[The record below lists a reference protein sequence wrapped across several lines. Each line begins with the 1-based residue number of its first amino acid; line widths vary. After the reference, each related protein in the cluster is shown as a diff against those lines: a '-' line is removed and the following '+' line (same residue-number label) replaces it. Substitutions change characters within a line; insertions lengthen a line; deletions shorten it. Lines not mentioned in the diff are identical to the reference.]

1 MRLKLWLLLS
11 LTVMCSVAL
20 LASTSFAQSQS
31 NRPKLKDFGFSLGRL
46 KRERPRKQADSRKG
60 EKQSQTDET
69 KLDEGDI
76 IRIETNLVTSQIS
89 VLDDRGNLIQNLNA
103 DDLVVTEDG
112 EPQKVEHFLRGD
124 DVKVPRTIVL
134 IIDYSGS
141 QLPYIRRSIDAA
153 KVLVDKLLP
162 LDVMAI
168 VTDDVDLLVDFTNDK
183 EKLKQK
189 LELLYERTRSG
200 RLGRSVQ
207 YSALMAT
214 LNEAFSEED
223 LRPIII
229 FQTDGDQ
236 LGHLRDPIV
245 GLEMPPDLPENIRD
259 ELRQGGLAGQ
269 YLPNSADFS
278 LFDLYHVVEKT
289 RATVYTVIPGYRL
302 LNKSQEEQ
310 IETMKKIQETWL
322 VRQGKWSRE
331 DQEKYHAMKD
341 KWRIFSPA
349 NLAFAAQEKLIIQQ
363 ALHGVASR
371 AGGWTEFLETP
382 EEADGIYNRILVD
395 INHRYIIGYY
405 PTNKAHD
412 GTKRKIK
419 FAIKDHPEYKVVGR
433 NSYYAPTH

>member
-1 MRLKLWLLLS
+1 MRLKLRPRLS
-11 LTVMCSVAL
+11 LTVTCTVAL
-20 LASTSFAQSQS
+20 LAFASFAQSPPQ
-31 NRPKLKDFGFSLGRL
+31 RPKLKDFGSSLDRL
-46 KRERPRKQADSRKG
+46 QRERPKKRTDSKRN
-60 EKQSQTDET
+60 EKKTGDQ
-69 KLDEGDI
+69 LDEGDV
-76 IRIETNLVTSQIS
+76 IRTDTNLVTSEIS
-89 VLDDRGNLIQNLNA
+89 VLDDRGNLVQNLSA
-103 DDLVVTEDG
+103 EDLLLTEDG
-112 EPQKVEHFLRGD
+112 EPQKVSHFLRGD

-168 VTDDVDLLVDFTNDK
+168 VTDDVELLVDFTNDK

-189 LELLYERTRSG
+189 LESLYQRTQAG
-200 RLGRSVQ
+200 KLGRSVQ

-214 LNEAFSEED
+214 LNEAFTEED

-236 LGHLRDPIV
+236 LGHLRDPVV
-245 GLEMPPDLPENIRD
+245 GLEMPPDLPQSLKE
-259 ELRQGGLAGQ
+259 EMLRTRQVVP
-269 YLPNSADFS
+269 YEPNSVDFT
-278 LFDLYHVVEKT
+278 LFDLYRTVEKS

-302 LNKSQEEQ
+302 LGKSQEEQ
-310 IETMKKIQETWL
+310 IEIMKKVNETWL

-331 DQEKYHAMKD
+331 DQEKYKAMKD

-349 NLAFAAQEKLIIQQ
+349 NLAASARENSTIQQ
-363 ALHGVASR
+363 ALNGVASR
-371 AGGWTEFLETP
+371 AGGWTEFLEKP
-382 EEADGIYNRILVD
+382 EEADAIYNRILVD

-412 GTKRKIK
+412 GTKRRIK
-419 FAIKDHPEYKVVGR
+419 FAVKDHPEYHVVGR
-433 NSYYAPTH
+433 NYYFSPTQ

>member
-1 MRLKLWLLLS
+1 MRLKLRPRLS
-11 LTVMCSVAL
+11 LTVTCTVAL
-20 LASTSFAQSQS
+20 LAFASFAQSPPQ
-31 NRPKLKDFGFSLGRL
+31 RPKLKDFGSSLDRL
-46 KRERPRKQADSRKG
+46 QRERPKKRTDSKRN
-60 EKQSQTDET
+60 EKKTGDQ
-69 KLDEGDI
+69 LDEGDV
-76 IRIETNLVTSQIS
+76 IRTDTNLVTSEIS
-89 VLDDRGNLIQNLNA
+89 VLDDRGNLVQNLSA
-103 DDLVVTEDG
+103 EDLLLTEDG
-112 EPQKVEHFLRGD
+112 EPQKVSHFLRGD

-168 VTDDVDLLVDFTNDK
+168 VTDDVELLVDFTNDK

-189 LELLYERTRSG
+189 LESLYQRTQAG
-200 RLGRSVQ
+200 KLGRSVQ

-214 LNEAFSEED
+214 LNEAFTAED

-236 LGHLRDPIV
+236 LGHLRDPVV
-245 GLEMPPDLPENIRD
+245 GLEMPPDLPQSLKE
-259 ELRQGGLAGQ
+259 EMLRTRQAVP
-269 YLPNSADFS
+269 YEPNSVDFT
-278 LFDLYHVVEKT
+278 LFDPYRTVEKS

-302 LNKSQEEQ
+302 LGKSQEEQ
-310 IETMKKIQETWL
+310 IEIMKKVNETWL

-331 DQEKYHAMKD
+331 DQEKYKAMKD

-349 NLAFAAQEKLIIQQ
+349 NLAASARENSTIQQ
-363 ALHGVASR
+363 ALNGVASR
-371 AGGWTEFLETP
+371 AGGWTEFLEKP
-382 EEADGIYNRILVD
+382 EEADAIYNRILVD

-412 GTKRKIK
+412 GTKRRIK
-419 FAIKDHPEYKVVGR
+419 FAVKDHPEYHVVGR
-433 NSYYAPTH
+433 NYYFSPTQ

>member
-1 MRLKLWLLLS
+1 
-11 LTVMCSVAL
+11 
-20 LASTSFAQSQS
+20 
-31 NRPKLKDFGFSLGRL
+31 
-46 KRERPRKQADSRKG
+46 
-60 EKQSQTDET
+60 
-69 KLDEGDI
+69 
-76 IRIETNLVTSQIS
+76 
-89 VLDDRGNLIQNLNA
+89 
-103 DDLVVTEDG
+103 
-112 EPQKVEHFLRGD
+112 
-124 DVKVPRTIVL
+124 L

-189 LELLYERTRSG
+189 LESLYERTQSG

-214 LNEAFSEED
+214 LNEAFTEED

-236 LGHLRDPIV
+236 LMFLRDPIV
-245 GLEMPPDLPENIRD
+245 GLEIPPDLPKHVKDRLVNNRRLSIGSGVE
-259 ELRQGGLAGQ
+259 
-269 YLPNSADFS
+269 FT
-278 LFDLYHVVEKT
+278 LFDLYRTVE
-289 RATVYTVIPGYRL
+289 RSGATVYTVIPGYRL

-310 IETMKKIQETWL
+310 VQAMRKIQEMVL
-322 VRQGKWSRE
+322 IRDGKWSRE
-331 DQEKYHAMKD
+331 EQEKYNTVKD
-341 KWRIFSPA
+341 EYRIFSPA
-349 NLAFAAQEKLIIQQ
+349 NLAFAAKEQLVTQR

-382 EEADGIYNRILVD
+382 EEADAIYNRILID

-405 PTNKAHD
+405 PTNKEHD
-412 GTKRKIK
+412 GTRRAIK
-419 FAIKDHPEYKVVGR
+419 VKVKDHPEYVVLAR
-433 NSYYAPTH
+433 KAYYAPGP

>member
-1 MRLKLWLLLS
+1 MRLKLRPRLS
-11 LTVMCSVAL
+11 LTVTCTVAL
-20 LASTSFAQSQS
+20 LAFASFAQSPPQ
-31 NRPKLKDFGFSLGRL
+31 RPKLKDFGSSLDRL
-46 KRERPRKQADSRKG
+46 QRERPKKRTDSKRN
-60 EKQSQTDET
+60 EKKTGDQ
-69 KLDEGDI
+69 LDEGDV
-76 IRIETNLVTSQIS
+76 IRTDTNLVTSEIS
-89 VLDDRGNLIQNLNA
+89 VLDDRGNLVQNLSA
-103 DDLVVTEDG
+103 EDLLLTEDG
-112 EPQKVEHFLRGD
+112 EPQKVSHFLRGD

-168 VTDDVDLLVDFTNDK
+168 VTDDVELLVDFTNDK

-189 LELLYERTRSG
+189 LESLYQRTQAG
-200 RLGRSVQ
+200 KLGRSVQ

-214 LNEAFSEED
+214 LNEAFTEED

-236 LGHLRDPIV
+236 LGHLRDPVV
-245 GLEMPPDLPENIRD
+245 GLEMPPDLPQSLKE
-259 ELRQGGLAGQ
+259 EMLRTRQAVP
-269 YLPNSADFS
+269 YEPNSVDFT
-278 LFDLYHVVEKT
+278 LFDLYRTVEKS

-302 LNKSQEEQ
+302 LGKSQEEQ
-310 IETMKKIQETWL
+310 IEIMKKVNETWL

-331 DQEKYHAMKD
+331 DQEKYKAMKD

-349 NLAFAAQEKLIIQQ
+349 NLAASARENSTIQQ
-363 ALHGVASR
+363 ALNGVASR
-371 AGGWTEFLETP
+371 AGGWTEFLEKP
-382 EEADGIYNRILVD
+382 EEADAIYNRILVD

-412 GTKRKIK
+412 GTKRRIK
-419 FAIKDHPEYKVVGR
+419 FAVKDHPEYHVVGR
-433 NSYYAPTH
+433 NYYFSPTQ